1 MTDDERRE
9 AAERLRDEVGC
20 GSSWPGME
28 RLGLILGIKR
38 EPRTGWEGRILTR
51 LADLIDPSD
60 TSQGCRDIVACDLIE
75 PSESVKCI
83 AEVKVDGEK
92 LVHDAVVEYA
102 GVDREALLAL
112 AQSMMVRHSWLS
124 ASDAAR
130 AKRIADRIREACGE
144 VVE

>member
-1 MTDDERRE
+1 MTLRMVSDDERRE

-51 LADLIDPSD
+51 LAELIDPGD
-60 TSQGCRDIVACDLIE
+60 MSQGRRDIVAC
-75 PSESVKCI
+75 
-83 AEVKVDGEK
+83 
-92 LVHDAVVEYA
+92 
-102 GVDREALLAL
+102 DREALLAL
-112 AQSMMVRHSWLS
+112 AQSMKVRSSWLS

-130 AKRIADRIREACGE
+130 ARRIADRILEALGE
-144 VVE
+144 VAE